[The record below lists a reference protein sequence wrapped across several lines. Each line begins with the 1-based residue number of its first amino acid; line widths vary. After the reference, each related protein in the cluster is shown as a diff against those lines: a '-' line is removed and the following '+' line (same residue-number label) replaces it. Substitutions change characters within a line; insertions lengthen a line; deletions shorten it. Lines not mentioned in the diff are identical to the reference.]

1 MKKILSFIIA
11 AVMLICAS
19 TAVLAGY
26 TASDWALDELDAAY
40 HIGLIPPSLENA
52 DLRQNITRA
61 EFAAV
66 AVKTYEALTG
76 IDPDPV
82 AVNPFTDCN
91 DEYVL
96 KAYAIGAVNGT
107 SATKFTPDALLTRE
121 QAATM
126 LTRVF
131 KKCMFEDWTLETD
144 AQFSLVYQKPA
155 QFADDDKISDYAKE
169 SVYFMAAY
177 GIINGVGGNKFAPRA
192 TTDAEKAAGYAQ
204 ATREQALLI
213 AVRMVRKMG

>member
-1 MKKILSFIIA
+1 MKKILSLALALVIL
-11 AVMLICAS
+11 AVSA

-26 TASDWALDELDAAY
+26 TAHDWALEELEAAY
-40 HIGLIPPSLENA
+40 YIGLIPESLENA
-52 DLRQNITRA
+52 DLTQNITRA

-66 AVKTYEALTG
+66 SVRTYEAITG
-76 IDPDPV
+76 ISPEPV
-82 AVNPFTDCN
+82 AVNPFTDCS
-91 DEYVL
+91 DPYVL

-107 SATKFTPDALLTRE
+107 SDTTFSPDALLTRE

-131 KKCMFEDWTLETD
+131 KKVIFEDWTLEHD
-144 AQFSLVYQKPA
+144 ADFTLTYQKPA
-155 QFADDDKISDYAKE
+155 PFADDDKISDYAKE

-192 TTDAEKAAGYAQ
+192 TTEAEKAAGYAQ

-213 AVRMVRKMG
+213 AERMVKKMG